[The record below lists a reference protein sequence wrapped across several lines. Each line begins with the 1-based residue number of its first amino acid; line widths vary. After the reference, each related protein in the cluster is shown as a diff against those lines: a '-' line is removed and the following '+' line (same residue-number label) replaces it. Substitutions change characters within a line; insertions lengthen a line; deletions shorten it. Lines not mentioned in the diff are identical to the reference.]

1 MTETYQYTEC
11 GLDNVILV
19 NGFELKGG
27 GRLRICDIEG
37 LHRAIGKW
45 LVSTRKRLTGS
56 EIRYL
61 RHELELSQVML
72 ANLLGVNERT
82 VIRWEKNRGKPS
94 AGNPA
99 AERTLRL
106 LYLEKAFGDSG
117 VAESLELVANLEDRL
132 SHSGEFA
139 YSDVH
144 HWQENMAA

>member
-11 GLDNVILV
+11 GLDNVFLA
-19 NGFELKGG
+19 NGFELED

-82 VIRWEKNRGKPS
+82 VIRWENDRSKPNT
-94 AGNPA
+94 GNPA

-106 LYLEKAFGDSG
+106 LYLEQAFGNRG
-117 VAESLELVANLEDRL
+117 VAEILELVANLEDRL
-132 SHSGEFA
+132 SQSGEFA
-139 YSDVH
+139 YSDNY
-144 HWQENMAA
+144 HWHENMAA